1 MTEESRSR
9 AVIAHDYHEHTPEFM
24 IAVERTRL
32 SEQFGVTWENTNFFT
47 GKLFVP
53 KSKHG
58 ELAR

>member
-1 MTEESRSR
+1 M
-9 AVIAHDYHEHTPEFM
+9 IAHDYHEHTPEFM